1 MSAPPADPH
10 GKSHAPAPGVAVP
23 PIQPTLHHHLAVHLA
38 PEGLVL
44 RPHATDDKQQHRRQA
59 VRVPWGSAEPAACE
73 WGDDGTSSEGDSLV
87 LVVDGVAGLLVGFS
101 DKYLVAITQSA
112 AVATLPDPQHTTV
125 RTTRSL
131 LAIPLSS
138 LEAARA
144 VVAKHLAKQAS
155 RRKRSASVA
164 STLSALTRRAGGS
177 LAASTDQGDS
187 ATPAAES
194 TDESD
199 VDTADEADEVDPA
212 PVEVPPAAEQQSQQQ
227 KRPFWQR
234 ALSRSKISPAAAPA
248 VADFAQA
255 EGTSASAADKSSSP
269 AAADPN
275 EAAPADA
282 ADAPALPDLAAT
294 ATATPSSATDKAGA
308 PADKEV
314 LASHRELDRKLV
326 AEVIR
331 TFTGLYFSRSGDI
344 TRSLQAR
351 HESGSENDK
360 PQPLWRLADRRYWFN
375 RHLMKPFVQAGLH
388 DYIIV
393 LMQGFCEEI
402 TVPLPIQPYRTLSDR
417 EADPASPTSIDLDL
431 IIISRRSTERP
442 GLRYQRRGVNDAGE
456 VANFVETEFIV
467 LCVREGAK
475 HTCSFV
481 QTRGSMPLFWSQ
493 SPYALKPP
501 PVLERTKE
509 ESRAAMRRH
518 FDGLLE
524 RYGPVTVIQLAETD
538 GKEGVVVR
546 AYREGV
552 ASLGLKDVRYL
563 DWDFHKATRG
573 FHYENLSQLIDLVA
587 DDLENFSTFWA
598 TPSSVYSTQRG
609 VPRVGCVDCIDRSS
623 VGQAAVSRWVLR
635 RHLVHLGLTSGEE
648 AGMHDDLDLAF
659 NTLWADNG
667 DAISRQYA
675 GSSALKGDYT
685 RTGVRNWKG
694 AVNDASN
701 SAARLVQGAVT
712 DFFKQAALD
721 YMLGVNVRA
730 FEEFSARLET
740 SDPSEILRLGKI
752 RQEAIE
758 TSCREVLSEGEL
770 KVDAWTLLSPSPG
783 DSIVRPPA
791 RAGKYEEKVLVL
803 STRAVH
809 VVSYE
814 YTLQKV
820 SSSVRIPLGS
830 IQGVQTGAY
839 ILSSLD
845 AAARD
850 PTENYGFLLR
860 FADEDATEQ
869 MRTYSLRTTPPRRKS
884 SSTSSSTA
892 ASGLK
897 PLKLAAGAPPS
908 SSASSSTPET
918 HYLAFKALRRDA
930 VKIPGAGPDGASQI
944 IDSTVADQTARD
956 LVRSIVGR
964 IRAACERVRHGGE
977 GEGAWKEEE
986 EEKDIISVAESR
998 ASTSIVD
1005 KLTHSLARAVWA

>member
-1 MSAPPADPH
+1 MPQPTTSPPCKD
-10 GKSHAPAPGVAVP
+10 HARPTDSAVP
-23 PIQPTLHHHLAVHLA
+23 SRAAIQHTLHHRLAVHLT

-44 RPHATDDKQQHRRQA
+44 CPPVADNKQQQPRPA
-59 VRVPWGSAEPAACE
+59 VQIAWGSDEP
-73 WGDDGTSSEGDSLV
+73 TSSEWGGDDRSEDDSLT
-87 LVVDGVAGLLVGFS
+87 LVVDGIAGLLVGFS

-112 AVATLPDPQHTTV
+112 AVATLPDPRQTSV

-138 LEAARA
+138 IEAARA
-144 VVAKHLAKQAS
+144 VVLKHVAKQAS

-177 LAASTDQGDS
+177 LAPPGGEGDG
-187 ATPAAES
+187 ATPSADS

-199 VDTADEADEVDPA
+199 LDDTADEADAA
-212 PVEVPPAAEQQSQQQ
+212 PVEVTPAAEQQQQQ

-234 ALSRSKISPAAAPA
+234 ALSRSKVSPAAAPA

-255 EGTSASAADKSSSP
+255 EGATSSAPVESKPAS
-269 AAADPN
+269 AADPN
-275 EAAPADA
+275 EAAPPNA

-294 ATATPSSATDKAGA
+294 ATATPSSATTKLGA

-314 LASHRELDRKLV
+314 LASQRELDRKLV

-331 TFTGLYFSRSGDI
+331 TFTGLYFSFSGDI

-351 HESGSENDK
+351 HESSPEIDK
-360 PQPLWRLADRRYWFN
+360 DAPLWRVADRRYWFN
-375 RHLMKPFVQAGLH
+375 RHLMAPFVRAELH
-388 DYIIV
+388 SFIIV

-417 EADPASPTSIDLDL
+417 EPDPASPTSIDLDL
-431 IIISRRSTERP
+431 VIISRRSTERP
-442 GLRYQRRGVNDAGE
+442 GLRYQRRGINDDGD
-456 VANFVETEFIV
+456 VANFVETEFIIS
-467 LCVREGAK
+467 CVREGAK

-481 QTRGSMPLFWSQ
+481 QIRGSMPVFWSQ

-501 PVLERTKE
+501 LVLERTKE

-518 FDGLLE
+518 FDGLLD
-524 RYGPVTVIQLAETD
+524 RYGPVTIVQLAETV
-538 GKEGVVVR
+538 GKEGVVVE

-552 ASLGLKDVRYL
+552 ASLGLQNVRYL

-573 FHYENLSQLIDLVA
+573 FHYENLSQLVDLVS
-587 DDLENFSTFWA
+587 DDLEDFSSFWS
-598 TPSSVYSTQRG
+598 TPCSVYSTQRG
-609 VPRVGCVDCIDRSS
+609 VPRVNCADNLDRTGVS
-623 VGQAAVSRWVLR
+623 QAAVSRWVLR

-659 NTLWADNG
+659 NALWADNG
-667 DAISRQYA
+667 DAISREYA

-685 RTGVRNWKG
+685 RTGVRNWRG

-701 SAARLVQGAVT
+701 SMARLMQGAVT

-752 RQEAIE
+752 RQEAID
-758 TSCREVLSEGEL
+758 TSCREVLSEGEA

-791 RAGKYEEKVLVL
+791 RRGKYEEKVVIL
-803 STRAVH
+803 SSRAVH

-820 SSSVRIPLGS
+820 SSSMRIPLGS
-830 IQGVQTGAY
+830 IKGVQTGAY

-869 MRTYSLRTTPPRRKS
+869 MRTYSLRTTPPRRSAS
-884 SSTSSSTA
+884 SSSSS
-892 ASGLK
+892 SGGPSNLK
-897 PLKLAAGAPPS
+897 PLKLAAADKS
-908 SSASSSTPET
+908 SPASTAPET
-918 HYLAFKALRRDA
+918 HFLAFKALRRDA
-930 VKIPGAGPDGASQI
+930 VKLPGAGADGASQI
-944 IDSTVADQTARD
+944 ISADDDKTARD
-956 LVRSIVGR
+956 LVRSIVRR
-964 IRAACERVRHGGE
+964 IKEECERVGP
-977 GEGAWKEEE
+977 GAGVEDGWTE